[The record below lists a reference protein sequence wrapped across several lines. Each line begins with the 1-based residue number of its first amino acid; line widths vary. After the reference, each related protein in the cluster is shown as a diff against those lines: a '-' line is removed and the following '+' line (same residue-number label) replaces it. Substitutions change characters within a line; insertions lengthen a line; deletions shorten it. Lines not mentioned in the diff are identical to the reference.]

1 MTKEREDS
9 HVWRVD
15 RACADAMVKVASK
28 HAEAGNEA
36 VVLTGRK
43 LTPEQE
49 GQLSF
54 AGAKLVSTRGER

>member
-1 MTKEREDS
+1 MTKDREES
-9 HVWRVD
+9 HFWRVD
-15 RACADAMVKVASK
+15 RAVADCMVRVAAG
-28 HAEAGNEA
+28 HAEKGGES

-54 AGAKLVSTRGER
+54 SGAKVVSTRGER